1 MSLISADDS
10 PRAAESVDVVL
21 ARMDGKLD
29 RVYDRVNDIVPRVE
43 KLESRTDTLES
54 VTLVLTK
61 NAEAE
66 EAKKIALALALR
78 EADENRRNQSEQS
91 WTPFQRGITLLGGV
105 GVAAAL
111 AVQFYASTGGL

>member
-1 MSLISADDS
+1 MSTLITAGDS

-29 RVYDRVNDIVPRVE
+29 RVFDKVADVIPRVE
-43 KLESRTDTLES
+43 KLEARTDTLES
-54 VTLVLTK
+54 LTLILTK
-61 NAEAE
+61 NGEAE

-91 WTPFQRGITLLGGV
+91 WSPFQRGITLLGGL
-105 GVAAAL
+105 GVASAL
-111 AVQFYASTGGL
+111 AVQYFTQAPH